1 MTPKAGDLWKTI
13 TTGQLCLVTDVD
25 GDEMIVSCLCPGHP
39 IYSFEF
45 TRFLDSFELVT
56 EYLIGYSNGI
66 S

>member
-1 MTPKAGDLWKTI
+1 MTPKTGDLWKTI
-13 TTGQLCLVTDVD
+13 TTRQLCLVTDVD